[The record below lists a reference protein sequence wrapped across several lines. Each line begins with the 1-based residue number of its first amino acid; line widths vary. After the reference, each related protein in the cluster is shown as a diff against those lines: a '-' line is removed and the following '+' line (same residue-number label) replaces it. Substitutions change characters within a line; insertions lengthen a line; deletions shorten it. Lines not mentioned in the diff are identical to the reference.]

1 MSEHRR
7 SVGGLQR
14 VSNSG
19 AATPVAR
26 PVTGDLSAMRAKN
39 RVVTPV
45 PPQQDEQPVTPGE
58 PKPANKA
65 VTVYISPE
73 VYTQARLA
81 FNATRTAE
89 SDRNW
94 SHFVEKAVAGEML
107 RRAELHNGGEDF
119 DGVDAP
125 FSPGRPLSGS

>member
-1 MSEHRR
+1 MTEPRR
-7 SVGGLQR
+7 SVSGLQR
-14 VSNSG
+14 VSQGN
-19 AATPVAR
+19 AAVPVAR

-45 PPQQDEQPVTPGE
+45 PRQQDEQPVAPVE

-94 SHFVEKAVAGEML
+94 SHFVEKAVAGEMQ
-107 RRAELHNGGEDF
+107 RRAELHNGGDAF

-125 FSPGRPLSGS
+125 FSPGRPLSGQ